1 MKKAILIVSFG
12 TTYTETRIKNITA
25 IKNQVSMLYPDTI
38 IEEAV
43 SSRIVRNHMKQ
54 DEHIDARSPLEALMS
69 LKEQGATGVV
79 VFPTHVIDGIE
90 NNQMKN
96 AVEQCRTFFEKIV
109 TADALLSNVD
119 DYTDVS
125 KALWESLKETAGDSL
140 RAYARHPVYIATV
153 EGKRTIQDAIRQMKD
168 EGIVNTRVVLAPFML
183 VAGDHANNDMA
194 GESDSFASILKEE
207 GYAPECVLKGI
218 GEYPAVRQ
226 VYLSHLQKAVTQLEY
241 IPDEQSG
248 ILYGIGVGTGNPKQM
263 TLQELEVI
271 RECDL
276 IVIPAVSKEECYAY
290 SIAEQAYHEISEK
303 PVLCMPFPMIKDEGK
318 LEISHNKIYE
328 NIEGYLSKGQKVGML
343 TIGDPSIYS
352 TYMYMHKRAEANG
365 WRAQIISGVPSFC
378 SVAARLGI
386 SLGE

>member
-54 DEHIDARSPLEALMS
+54 DEHIDAKSPLEALMS

-125 KALWESLKETAGDSL
+125 KALWESLKETAGDSPL
-140 RAYARHPVYIATV
+140 IFMGHGTEHSADESYMIMLMCGKVTNDNLIDSSHYFRNTDQYEKLMWGFSYISFCLS
-153 EGKRTIQDAIRQMKD
+153 KH
-168 EGIVNTRVVLAPFML
+168 FW
-183 VAGDHANNDMA
+183 
-194 GESDSFASILKEE
+194 ESDVFVSFLLTASL
-207 GYAPECVLKGI
+207 
-218 GEYPAVRQ
+218 
-226 VYLSHLQKAVTQLEY
+226 
-241 IPDEQSG
+241 
-248 ILYGIGVGTGNPKQM
+248 
-263 TLQELEVI
+263 
-271 RECDL
+271 
-276 IVIPAVSKEECYAY
+276 
-290 SIAEQAYHEISEK
+290 
-303 PVLCMPFPMIKDEGK
+303 
-318 LEISHNKIYE
+318 
-328 NIEGYLSKGQKVGML
+328 
-343 TIGDPSIYS
+343 
-352 TYMYMHKRAEANG
+352 
-365 WRAQIISGVPSFC
+365 
-378 SVAARLGI
+378 
-386 SLGE
+386 

>member
-54 DEHIDARSPLEALMS
+54 DEHIDAKSPLEALMS

-125 KALWESLKETAGDSL
+125 KALWESLKETAGDSPLIFMGHGTEHSADESYMIIEQAL
-140 RAYARHPVYIATV
+140 RA
-153 EGKRTIQDAIRQMKD
+153 
-168 EGIVNTRVVLAPFML
+168 F
-183 VAGDHANNDMA
+183 
-194 GESDSFASILKEE
+194 IL
-207 GYAPECVLKGI
+207 
-218 GEYPAVRQ
+218 Q
-226 VYLSHLQKAVTQLEY
+226 QLRER
-241 IPDEQSG
+241 EQFR
-248 ILYGIGVGTGNPKQM
+248 M
-263 TLQELEVI
+263 
-271 RECDL
+271 
-276 IVIPAVSKEECYAY
+276 
-290 SIAEQAYHEISEK
+290 
-303 PVLCMPFPMIKDEGK
+303 
-318 LEISHNKIYE
+318 
-328 NIEGYLSKGQKVGML
+328 
-343 TIGDPSIYS
+343 
-352 TYMYMHKRAEANG
+352 
-365 WRAQIISGVPSFC
+365 
-378 SVAARLGI
+378 
-386 SLGE
+386 

>member
-54 DEHIDARSPLEALMS
+54 DEHIDAKSPLEALMS

-125 KALWESLKETAGDSL
+125 KALWESLKEIAGDSPL
-140 RAYARHPVYIATV
+140 I
-153 EGKRTIQDAIRQMKD
+153 
-168 EGIVNTRVVLAPFML
+168 FM
-183 VAGDHANNDMA
+183 GH
-194 GESDSFASILKEE
+194 
-207 GYAPECVLKGI
+207 
-218 GEYPAVRQ
+218 
-226 VYLSHLQKAVTQLEY
+226 
-241 IPDEQSG
+241 
-248 ILYGIGVGTGNPKQM
+248 GT
-263 TLQELEVI
+263 
-271 RECDL
+271 
-276 IVIPAVSKEECYAY
+276 
-290 SIAEQAYHEISEK
+290 
-303 PVLCMPFPMIKDEGK
+303 
-318 LEISHNKIYE
+318 
-328 NIEGYLSKGQKVGML
+328 
-343 TIGDPSIYS
+343 
-352 TYMYMHKRAEANG
+352 
-365 WRAQIISGVPSFC
+365 
-378 SVAARLGI
+378 
-386 SLGE
+386 

>member
-54 DEHIDARSPLEALMS
+54 DEHIDAKSPLEALMS

-125 KALWESLKETAGDSL
+125 
-140 RAYARHPVYIATV
+140 
-153 EGKRTIQDAIRQMKD
+153 
-168 EGIVNTRVVLAPFML
+168 
-183 VAGDHANNDMA
+183 
-194 GESDSFASILKEE
+194 EE
-207 GYAPECVLKGI
+207 RI
-218 GEYPAVRQ
+218 GEWIGE
-226 VYLSHLQKAVTQLEY
+226 LTD
-241 IPDEQSG
+241 DE
-248 ILYGIGVGTGNPKQM
+248 VK
-263 TLQELEVI
+263 EL
-271 RECDL
+271 D
-276 IVIPAVSKEECYAY
+276 
-290 SIAEQAYHEISEK
+290 
-303 PVLCMPFPMIKDEGK
+303 
-318 LEISHNKIYE
+318 
-328 NIEGYLSKGQKVGML
+328 
-343 TIGDPSIYS
+343 
-352 TYMYMHKRAEANG
+352 
-365 WRAQIISGVPSFC
+365 
-378 SVAARLGI
+378 VALAI
-386 SLGE
+386 SLGMKCRPGQADADTLERLNNLQMELERTKTELKEAKSGPDYKMMYDQLIEKMLSRR